1 MRLRHAG
8 DFNARCSYNLEVI
21 LMILHHPIARGVPNN
36 QPELG
41 IVYYWVY
48 LILHSSFDYH

>member
-1 MRLRHAG
+1 MGLRNAG